1 MFILILI
8 IKLLANMEELPD
20 ELLVHIF
27 GFLVEGEDV
36 NVEGEDEA
44 ERRAMEGFVRSPLPP
59 PR

>member
-1 MFILILI
+1 MFI
-8 IKLLANMEELPD
+8 IKLLSNMEELPD

-44 ERRAMEGFVRSPLPP
+44 EHRAMEGFVRAPP
-59 PR
+59 PPPLRL

>member
-1 MFILILI
+1 
-8 IKLLANMEELPD
+8 MEELPD

-44 ERRAMEGFVRSPLPP
+44 EHRAMEGFVRAPP
-59 PR
+59 PPPLRL